1 MREIRDNDISVLKDK
16 TCLLLLYFTAT
27 WCGPCQRI
35 KPMIQAL
42 SDGLDEDKVEVYMV
56 DIDENDSL
64 ADELQVRSVPTFY
77 LFQGKELRGQC
88 SGADIT
94 KVHALLKEHME

>member
-1 MREIRDNDISVLKDK
+1 
-16 TCLLLLYFTAT
+16 
-27 WCGPCQRI
+27 
-35 KPMIQAL
+35 MIQAL

-64 ADELQVRSVPTFY
+64 AEELQVRSVPTFY

-94 KVHALLKEHME
+94 QVHALLKEHLE